1 MSKKILLKR
10 SNQKESNGQPKLPLS
25 SQIDYGELAINYAK
39 DAETLAIKNSE
50 NEIVTFNKINIV
62 QTSGSSA
69 SNVMSQ
75 NAVTTELN
83 KKANKATTLAGYG
96 ITDAKIEDGSITIGK
111 ETIKPLTSVPS
122 EYVTDDELSAKGYQT
137 ASQVSSAISNLVD
150 SAPETLNTLN
160 ELAAALGDDPNF
172 ATTITNQIAQ
182 KADASDL
189 DKYATT
195 EALTSGL
202 AGKANTSHT
211 HSAAQISGL
220 TANRALVSN
229 SSGVLSSSAI
239 TSTELGYLDGVTSNI
254 QTQLNN
260 KASLNHTHTIANIT
274 NLQTTLNGKA
284 NTSHTHTIANIT
296 DLQDTLDNKA
306 DTSDLDNYATTAALT
321 SGLAGKANTSHTH
334 TIANI
339 TNLQNTLNGKANT
352 SHTHTTSQITDLS
365 TTLSDYATTEA
376 LTSGLAGKAN
386 TSHTHTVAQINGLS
400 QNKLMVS
407 DASGRPSV
415 LSVTSTE
422 ASYLSGVTSGIQM
435 QLNGKA
441 ATGHGHNAA
450 QIAGLTPKRAL
461 VSDGSGIVSS
471 SNITDAELGY
481 LDGVSSNIQT
491 QLNGKADASELDN
504 YATTAALTSGLA
516 GKANT
521 SHTHTIANLSNLG
534 TDWAD
539 KLTQVLPEILK
550 RDGTVP
556 CFDVTN
562 GDALTVPIF
571 NSTGHLESSD
581 ITTLELGYLRN
592 ATGNIQT
599 QLNGKANTSHTH
611 TIANITN
618 LQTTLNGKANTL
630 HTHSAAQISGLT
642 ANRALVSDSSGI
654 LSSSAITSTD
664 LESMMN
670 YYKFI
675 HSAQNIQ
682 SGSTLTIPATNF
694 NHLYQWTLPDVSTA
708 LLIVLPGDWFSNYD
722 AMADYYGWDIVIM
735 INNSNT
741 SSKTISFNTMNPNI
755 DANLI
760 RVSDTFTVE
769 SKAQMYI
776 TLRFGNRFMFVEY
789 NNQKKSLLM

>member
-96 ITDAKIEDGSITIGK
+96 ISDAKIEDGSITIGK

-172 ATTITNQIAQ
+172 ATTITKQIAQ

-189 DKYATT
+189 DNYATT

-211 HSAAQISGL
+211 HTIANITDLQDALDDKADASDLGNYATTEALTSGLAGKANKSHIHNAAQISGL
-220 TANRALVSN
+220 TANRALVSD

-296 DLQDTLDNKA
+296 DLQDALDDKA
-306 DTSDLDNYATTAALT
+306 DASDLANYATTTALT

-334 TIANI
+334 T
-339 TNLQNTLNGKANT
+339 
-352 SHTHTTSQITDLS
+352 TSQITNLS

-386 TSHTHTVAQINGLS
+386 TSHTHTIANITNLQ
-400 QNKLMVS
+400 
-407 DASGRPSV
+407 
-415 LSVTSTE
+415 TT
-422 ASYLSGVTSGIQM
+422 
-435 QLNGKA
+435 LNGKA
-441 ATGHGHNAA
+441 NTSHTHTVANITDLQDALDDKADASDLDNYATTAALTSGLAGKANTSHGHIAA
-450 QIAGLTPKRAL
+450 QISGLTAKRAL

-471 SNITDAELGY
+471 SNITDTELGY

-491 QLNGKADASELDN
+491 QLNAKADASDLDN
-504 YATTAALTSGLA
+504 YATTTALTSGLA

-539 KLTQVLPEILK
+539 KLTQVLPSILK

-556 CFDVTN
+556 CSDVTN

-599 QLNGKANTSHTH
+599 QLDQKADNS
-611 TIANITN
+611 
-618 LQTTLNGKANTL
+618 TT
-630 HTHSAAQISGLT
+630 
-642 ANRALVSDSSGI
+642 
-654 LSSSAITSTD
+654 

-675 HSAQNIQ
+675 HSAQNVQ
-682 SGSTLTIPATNF
+682 SGSLLSIPATNF
-694 NHLYQWTLPDVSTA
+694 NHLYQWTLPDVPTA
-708 LLIVLPGDWFSNYD
+708 LLITLPGDWFSDYD

-789 NNQKKSLLM
+789 NNQKKQL

>member
-10 SNQKESNGQPKLPLS
+10 SNQKERDGQPKLPLS

-50 NEIVTFNKINIV
+50 NEIVAFNKINIV
-62 QTSGSSA
+62 QTSGSST

-189 DKYATT
+189 DNYATT

-211 HSAAQISGL
+211 H
-220 TANRALVSN
+220 
-229 SSGVLSSSAI
+229 
-239 TSTELGYLDGVTSNI
+239 
-254 QTQLNN
+254 
-260 KASLNHTHTIANIT
+260 TIASIT
-274 NLQTTLNGKA
+274 DLQTTLNGKA

-296 DLQDTLDNKA
+296 DLQDALNDKA
-306 DTSDLDNYATTAALT
+306 DASDLDN
-321 SGLAGKANTSHTH
+321 
-334 TIANI
+334 
-339 TNLQNTLNGKANT
+339 
-352 SHTHTTSQITDLS
+352 
-365 TTLSDYATTEA
+365 YATTEA

-407 DASGRPSV
+407 DARGHPSV

-422 ASYLSGVTSGIQM
+422 ASYLSGVTSGIQK

-441 ATGHGHNAA
+441 ATGHSHSAA
-450 QIAGLTPKRAL
+450 QIAGLTAKRAL
-461 VSDGSGIVSS
+461 VSDGSGVVST
-471 SNITDAELGY
+471 SNITDVELGY

-491 QLNGKADASELDN
+491 QLNNKANIDHTHEIADINGLDG
-504 YATTAALTSGLA
+504 AAL
-516 GKANT
+516 N
-521 SHTHTIANLSNLG
+521 N
-534 TDWAD
+534 
-539 KLTQVLPEILK
+539 
-550 RDGTVP
+550 
-556 CFDVTN
+556 
-562 GDALTVPIF
+562 
-571 NSTGHLESSD
+571 
-581 ITTLELGYLRN
+581 
-592 ATGNIQT
+592 
-599 QLNGKANTSHTH
+599 
-611 TIANITN
+611 
-618 LQTTLNGKANTL
+618 
-630 HTHSAAQISGLT
+630 
-642 ANRALVSDSSGI
+642 
-654 LSSSAITSTD
+654 
-664 LESMMN
+664 MMS

-675 HSAQNIQ
+675 HSAQNLQ
-682 SGSTLTIPATNF
+682 SGSPLTIPATNF

-708 LLIVLPGDWFSNYD
+708 LLIVLPGEWFNDYD
-722 AMADYYGWDIVIM
+722 AMADYYGWEIIIM

-741 SSKTISFNTMNPNI
+741 SSKTISFNTMNPNL

-769 SKAQMYI
+769 SKGQMYI

-789 NNQKKSLLM
+789 NNQKKTALIG

>member
-10 SNQKESNGQPKLPLS
+10 SNQKERDGQPKLPLS

-96 ITDAKIEDGSITIGK
+96 IIDAKIEDGSITIGK

-189 DKYATT
+189 DNYATT

-220 TANRALVSN
+220 TANRALMSD
-229 SSGVLSSSAI
+229 SSGILSSSAI

-296 DLQDTLDNKA
+296 DLQEALDDKA
-306 DTSDLDNYATTAALT
+306 DASDLDNYATTTALTSGLAGKANTSHTHTTSQITNLSTTLSDYATTEALT

-339 TNLQNTLNGKANT
+339 TNLQTTLNGKANT
-352 SHTHTTSQITDLS
+352 SHTHTVAQITDLQDA
-365 TTLSDYATTEA
+365 LDDKADASDLDNYATTTA

-407 DASGRPSV
+407 DASGHPSV

-422 ASYLSGVTSGIQM
+422 ASYLSGVTSNIQT

-441 ATGHGHNAA
+441 ATGHGHIAA
-450 QIAGLTPKRAL
+450 QISGLTAKRAL
-461 VSDGSGIVSS
+461 VSDGSGVLSS
-471 SNITDAELGY
+471 SNITD
-481 LDGVSSNIQT
+481 T
-491 QLNGKADASELDN
+491 
-504 YATTAALTSGLA
+504 
-516 GKANT
+516 
-521 SHTHTIANLSNLG
+521 
-534 TDWAD
+534 
-539 KLTQVLPEILK
+539 
-550 RDGTVP
+550 
-556 CFDVTN
+556 
-562 GDALTVPIF
+562 
-571 NSTGHLESSD
+571 
-581 ITTLELGYLRN
+581 ELGYLRN

-599 QLNGKANTSHTH
+599 QLDQKADNS
-611 TIANITN
+611 
-618 LQTTLNGKANTL
+618 TT
-630 HTHSAAQISGLT
+630 
-642 ANRALVSDSSGI
+642 
-654 LSSSAITSTD
+654 

-675 HSAQNIQ
+675 HSAQNVQ
-682 SGSTLTIPATNF
+682 SGSLLSIPATNF

-708 LLIVLPGDWFSNYD
+708 LLITLPGDWFSDYD

-741 SSKTISFNTMNPNI
+741 SSKTISFNTMNPNL

-789 NNQKKSLLM
+789 NNQKKTALIG

>member
-96 ITDAKIEDGSITIGK
+96 ISDAKIEDGSITIGK

-137 ASQVSSAISNLVD
+137 SSQVSSAISNLVD

-189 DKYATT
+189 DNYATT

-211 HSAAQISGL
+211 HNAAQISGL
-220 TANRALVSN
+220 TANRALVSDG
-229 SSGVLSSSAI
+229 SGVLSSSAI

-296 DLQDTLDNKA
+296 DLQDALNDKA
-306 DTSDLDNYATTAALT
+306 DTSDLDNYATTTALT

-334 TIANI
+334 T
-339 TNLQNTLNGKANT
+339 
-352 SHTHTTSQITDLS
+352 TSQITNLS

-386 TSHTHTVAQINGLS
+386 TSHTHTIANITNLQTTLNGKANTSHTHTVAQINGLS

-407 DASGRPSV
+407 DDSGHPSV

-441 ATGHGHNAA
+441 ATGHGHIAA
-450 QIAGLTPKRAL
+450 QISGLTAKRAL
-461 VSDGSGIVSS
+461 VSDGSGVLSS
-471 SNITDAELGY
+471 SNITDTELGY

-491 QLNGKADASELDN
+491 QLNAKADASDLDN
-504 YATTAALTSGLA
+504 YATTTALTSGLA

-539 KLTQVLPEILK
+539 KLTQVLPSILK

-581 ITTLELGYLRN
+581 ITTFELGYLRN

-599 QLNGKANTSHTH
+599 QLDQKADNS
-611 TIANITN
+611 
-618 LQTTLNGKANTL
+618 TT
-630 HTHSAAQISGLT
+630 
-642 ANRALVSDSSGI
+642 
-654 LSSSAITSTD
+654 

-675 HSAQNIQ
+675 HSAQNVQ
-682 SGSTLTIPATNF
+682 SGSPLSIPATNF

-708 LLIVLPGDWFSNYD
+708 LLITLPGDWFSDYD

-741 SSKTISFNTMNPNI
+741 SSKTISFNTMDPKV

-789 NNQKKSLLM
+789 NNQKKQL

>member
-189 DKYATT
+189 DNYATT

-211 HSAAQISGL
+211 HTIANITDLQDALDDKADTSDLGNYATTEALTSGLAGKANTSHTHNAAQISGL
-220 TANRALVSN
+220 TANRALVSD

-296 DLQDTLDNKA
+296 DLQDALNDKA
-306 DTSDLDNYATTAALT
+306 DTSDLDNYATTTALTSGLAGKANTSHTHTTSQITNLSTTLSDYATTEALT

-339 TNLQNTLNGKANT
+339 TNLQTTLNGKANT
-352 SHTHTTSQITDLS
+352 SHTHTIANITDLQDA
-365 TTLSDYATTEA
+365 LDDKADASDLDNYATTAA

-407 DASGRPSV
+407 DASGHPSV

-422 ASYLSGVTSGIQM
+422 ASYLSGVTSNIQM

-441 ATGHGHNAA
+441 ATGHGHIAA
-450 QIAGLTPKRAL
+450 QISGLTAKRAL
-461 VSDGSGIVSS
+461 VSDGSGVVSS

-491 QLNGKADASELDN
+491 QLNQKAD
-504 YATTAALTSGLA
+504 
-516 GKANT
+516 
-521 SHTHTIANLSNLG
+521 
-534 TDWAD
+534 
-539 KLTQVLPEILK
+539 
-550 RDGTVP
+550 
-556 CFDVTN
+556 
-562 GDALTVPIF
+562 
-571 NSTGHLESSD
+571 NS
-581 ITTLELGYLRN
+581 TTLE
-592 ATGNIQT
+592 
-599 QLNGKANTSHTH
+599 
-611 TIANITN
+611 
-618 LQTTLNGKANTL
+618 
-630 HTHSAAQISGLT
+630 
-642 ANRALVSDSSGI
+642 
-654 LSSSAITSTD
+654 
-664 LESMMN
+664 SMLN

-675 HSAQNIQ
+675 HSAQNVQ
-682 SGSTLTIPATNF
+682 SGSLLSIPATNF

-708 LLIVLPGDWFSNYD
+708 LLITLPGDWFSDYD

-741 SSKTISFNTMNPNI
+741 SSKTISFNTMNPNL

-789 NNQKKSLLM
+789 NNQKKTALIG

>member
-10 SNQKESNGQPKLPLS
+10 SNQKEGNGQPKLPLS

-189 DKYATT
+189 DNYATT

-211 HSAAQISGL
+211 HNAAQISGL
-220 TANRALVSN
+220 TANRALVSDG
-229 SSGVLSSSAI
+229 SGVLSSSAI

-296 DLQDTLDNKA
+296 DLQDALNDKA
-306 DTSDLDNYATTAALT
+306 DTSDLDNYATTTALT

-334 TIANI
+334 T
-339 TNLQNTLNGKANT
+339 
-352 SHTHTTSQITDLS
+352 TSQITNLS

-386 TSHTHTVAQINGLS
+386 TSHTHTIANITNLQTTLNGKANTSHTHTVAQINGLS

-407 DASGRPSV
+407 DDSGHPSV

-441 ATGHGHNAA
+441 ATGHGHIAA
-450 QIAGLTPKRAL
+450 QISALTANRAL
-461 VSDGSGIVSS
+461 VSDGSGVLSS
-471 SNITDAELGY
+471 SNITDTELGY

-491 QLNGKADASELDN
+491 QLNAKADASDLDN
-504 YATTAALTSGLA
+504 YATTTALTSGLA

-539 KLTQVLPEILK
+539 KLTQVLPSILK

-556 CFDVTN
+556 CSDVTN

-599 QLNGKANTSHTH
+599 QLDQKADNS
-611 TIANITN
+611 
-618 LQTTLNGKANTL
+618 TT
-630 HTHSAAQISGLT
+630 
-642 ANRALVSDSSGI
+642 
-654 LSSSAITSTD
+654 

-675 HSAQNIQ
+675 HSAQNVQ
-682 SGSTLTIPATNF
+682 SGSPLSIPATNF

-708 LLIVLPGDWFSNYD
+708 LLITLPGDWFSDYD

-789 NNQKKSLLM
+789 NNQKKQL